1 MWRSIRQAALSVNR
15 SAIAAAA
22 VGCSFALTY
31 AWPLSADACGIVAYV
46 GKDPKDPAVKY
57 LLEGL
62 TILQNRGYDSCGIST
77 INANHELVTTKFA
90 SADSTSDSIKLLSS
104 AAPSL
109 HAGNPIGIAHT
120 RWATHG
126 GKTDANAH
134 PHLDAKN
141 RVALV
146 HNGTIENAN
155 ELRNDLKE
163 AGIKFKS
170 ETDSEVIACLIG
182 FYLDEGL
189 DTLEA
194 VKKALSRLHGTWG
207 LCIIDVKHPDRII
220 AARNGSPLVVG
231 IADGRMFLASEFS
244 SFGRYT
250 NQYIS
255 LRDGEVAVIEA
266 DAVSLDKSRQESAP
280 KSDDILLSPAPY
292 PHWTIREINE
302 QPEAIS
308 RALGYGGRINRGGIV
323 KLGGLQANEESLST
337 INHLVIAACG
347 TSLFASQYG
356 AAVMR
361 YLNAF
366 DSVQTVDAAE
376 MISDALPAKG
386 GGLLAV
392 SQSGETKDVHRAVLL
407 ASEHS
412 LPMFSV
418 INSVGSLIARTTKCG
433 VYINAGREHA
443 VASTKAFVTQVVVM
457 CLIAGWFAQLRKRPE
472 SKQRIDEVLESLHKL
487 PMYCGITLKANDNIA
502 AIASKIKDQKHM
514 FVLGR
519 GFAESIAKEGAL
531 KIKEI
536 TYIHAEGY
544 PGGSLKHGP
553 FALIEQGTPI
563 IMVIPDDKNAALMR
577 VAAEEVRARGAH
589 TIIITDNEKIAH
601 HIADDVILIPENGPL
616 TALLAV
622 VPLQQLA
629 YELAIQR
636 GIDPDKPKNLAKA
649 VTVD

>member
-1 MWRSIRQAALSVNR
+1 MWHSFLRASAAWNR
-15 SAIAAAA
+15 NLVVAATVGSTLAA
-22 VGCSFALTY
+22 SWAF
-31 AWPLSADACGIVAYV
+31 PRFADACGIVAYV
-46 GKDPKDPAVKY
+46 GKEPKDPAVKY

-62 TILQNRGYDSCGIST
+62 TILQNRGYDSCGVAT
-77 INANHELVTTKFA
+77 INSKKEIITTKFA
-90 SADSTSDSIKLLSS
+90 SADSTSDSIKLLST
-104 AAPSL
+104 AAPPL
-109 HAGNPIGIAHT
+109 HEGNPVGIAHT

-134 PHLDAKN
+134 PHSDAKN
-141 RVALV
+141 RIALV

-155 ELRNDLKE
+155 ELKQELKE
-163 AGIKFKS
+163 LGLPFKS
-170 ETDSEVIACLIG
+170 DTDSEVIAVLIG
-182 FYLDEGL
+182 RYLDEGL
-189 DTLEA
+189 ETMDA

-207 LCIIDVKHPDRII
+207 LCILDTAHPDRII

-231 IADGRMFLASEFS
+231 IAEGRMFLGSEFS

-250 NQYIS
+250 NQYIP
-255 LRDGEVAVIEA
+255 LRDGEVAVVEA
-266 DAVSLDKSRQESAP
+266 GAVSLDKSRQESAP
-280 KSDDILLSPAPY
+280 KTDDILLSPAPY
-292 PHWTIREINE
+292 AHWTIREINE

-308 RALGYGGRINRGGIV
+308 RALGYGGRMHRGRV
-323 KLGGLQANEESLST
+323 KLGGLQAKQETLAK

-356 AAVMR
+356 AAIMR

-376 MISDALPAKG
+376 MIQDSLPAQG
-386 GGLLAV
+386 GGLLVV

-407 ASEHS
+407 AAENE
-412 LPMFSV
+412 LPRFSV

-457 CLIAGWFAQLRKRPE
+457 CLIAGWFAQLRDRPE

-487 PMYCGITLKANDNIA
+487 PVYCGITLKSNPHISE
-502 AIASKIKDQKHM
+502 IASKIKNAKHM

-519 GFAESIAKEGAL
+519 GFSESIAREGAL

-544 PGGSLKHGP
+544 PGGALKHGP
-553 FALIEQGTPI
+553 FALIEKDTPI
-563 IMVIPDDKNAALMR
+563 ILIIPNDENAALMR
-577 VAAEEVRARGAH
+577 TAAEEVRARGAR
-589 TIIITDNEKIAH
+589 TIIITDNEKIAD
-601 HIADDVILIPENGPL
+601 HIADEVILIPENGPL
-616 TALLAV
+616 TALMAA